1 MSAVYL
7 LQKIISEDAVVPLN
21 QDRKSVDLS
30 ENETTF
36 TIRNLPTDSI
46 AIKADKFPA
55 PIGFFKGNVGENRRA
70 DFIIISE
77 ASTEKRWVVYI
88 EMKGEAKPDNK
99 RIITQ
104 LKGAQCV
111 IAYCRSVAEKF
122 HGKTKFLDE
131 KQYQSRFISIK
142 SISVPKTP
150 NTDSSA
156 RVHDCPRRMLKLKYQ
171 KRFQFSRLVGNQ

>member
-7 LQKIISEDAVVPLN
+7 LQEIISKDAVITLN
-21 QDRKSVDLS
+21 QDNKSVDLS
-30 ENETTF
+30 ENETRF
-36 TIRNLPTDSI
+36 TIRNLPADSI

-88 EMKGEAKPDNK
+88 EMKGEAKPDNE

-131 KQYQSRFISIK
+131 KQYESRFISIK
-142 SISVPKTP
+142 SSSISKKPSIHHRDK
-150 NTDSSA
+150 
-156 RVHDCPRRMLKLKYQ
+156 VHDAPDKMLTLKHA
-171 KRFQFSRLVGNQ
+171 KRFQFNQLVGNQ

>member
-7 LQKIISEDAVVPLN
+7 LRKIISENAVVPLN

-36 TIRNLPTDSI
+36 TIGNLPADSI

-55 PIGFFKGNVGENRRA
+55 PIGFFKGNAGENKRA

-77 ASTEKRWVVYI
+77 TPTKKWIIYI
-88 EMKGEAKPDNK
+88 EMKEKSKNPEHE
-99 RIITQ
+99 IVQQ

-122 HGKTKFLDE
+122 HGEIKFLDE
-131 KQYQSRFISIK
+131 KQYQSRFISVK
-142 SISVPKTP
+142 SVGISKKPSTK
-150 NTDSSA
+150 SST
-156 RVHDCPRRMLKLKYQ
+156 RVHDAPKEMLKLKHT
-171 KRFQFSRLVGNQ
+171 KRFQFNRLVGNQ